1 MNIEKLVLSTAKGI
15 MTVGEYGFKGAKVVC
30 STGHTLA
37 NGLRTTADVIDT
49 ASSIGEN
56 KCQEGADWCQAAKEA
71 YKKKIIMIVQ
81 EEAAQLAAQGISLT
95 DEEMKKLL
103 DTTVQKVQSNSTA
116 TTKPVIK
123 KMQLA

>member
-30 STGHTLA
+30 STGHTVA
-37 NGLRTTADVIDT
+37 NGLRTTADAIDVV
-49 ASSIGEN
+49 SSIGEN

-81 EEAAQLAAQGISLT
+81 QEAAQLAAQGISLT
-95 DEEMKKLL
+95 DEEMKKLF
-103 DTTVQKVQSNSTA
+103 DTTVQKVQSSSTA
-116 TTKPVIK
+116 TKPVIK

>member
-30 STGHTLA
+30 STGHTVA
-37 NGLRTTADVIDT
+37 NGLRTTADAIDV

-81 EEAAQLAAQGISLT
+81 EEAAQLAAQGIELT
-95 DEEMKKLL
+95 EQEMKKLL
-103 DTTVQKVQSNSTA
+103 DTTVQKVQSNSA
-116 TTKPVIK
+116 VTKPVIK